1 MTTVQVHFINGE
13 IFEFTISNEH
23 LPRLKS
29 DICTGISRKS
39 YLHLINP
46 DFIINLE
53 KVTYIEFNN
62 LEELKND

>member
-13 IFEFTISNEH
+13 ILNFAMSNEH

-39 YLHLINP
+39 YLHLIDP

-53 KVTYIEFNN
+53 KVTYVYFIPM
-62 LEELKND
+62 EEMDND